1 MKKLL
6 LLLMVLY
13 VGTVN
18 AQENNKVYKNEIS
31 IDALHLVLGNVGLSY
46 EYLINENSGFGLYGE
61 FNVDNNRIWEIDAAY
76 GINYRLYVGS
86 RYASGF
92 FLEGGLGGY
101 ATTDYYNSKEETTY
115 LLGPTF
121 ALGGK
126 FVIRKQ
132 LVFQFFGG
140 LGRNFINKKHDNS
153 VYYEDQIIFPRF
165 GVSLG
170 TRF

>member
-6 LLLMVLY
+6 LLFMLVY

-18 AQENNKVYKNEIS
+18 AQESNKVYKNEIS

-101 ATTDYYNSKEETTY
+101 TTTDYYNSKEETTF

-140 LGRNFINKKHDNS
+140 LGRNFISKDKDNS

-165 GVSLG
+165 GVSIG

>member
-6 LLLMVLY
+6 LLFMLVY

-18 AQENNKVYKNEIS
+18 AQESNKVYKNEIS

-92 FLEGGLGGY
+92 FIEGGLGGFNTSNY
-101 ATTDYYNSKEETTY
+101 YYNSKKLFNLVKGLNDNLVMQSVILNNIIGLDFGY
-115 LLGPTF
+115 F
-121 ALGGK
+121 IAL
-126 FVIRKQ
+126 I
-132 LVFQFFGG
+132 FFDSKSN
-140 LGRNFINKKHDNS
+140 LNK
-153 VYYEDQIIFPRF
+153 YF
-165 GVSLG
+165 
-170 TRF
+170 